1 MRFKSG
7 VPNLIFREGFMDIR
21 QLFSDTVRKMKRFDF
36 LTDFVRRK
44 NGEKGRLSDEAAVY
58 RKKNGRG
65 NEFDLAIYQ
74 LNAKI
79 SEIDKAVDKCKIE
92 MKSLKGSISEGLRE
106 CYAKSPDSDFTNRV
120 SLAYRHIFGDKYS
133 LVTLSEAGGIFGE
146 SKIVGAVT
154 THDKKKKCAVKE
166 CVKAGEKN
174 QAGRITSKPEIVVWD
189 YDEDKPEGEFCVEND
204 DFKVILKRRT
214 ENEAIVFIKDSC
226 KKPVLIVGGIITI
239 LIALFSGLSVLAGL
253 VASSSWEK
261 FATYFAAGAVLLV
274 AFTVVMAAK
283 SGKSAPVDGLWLTA
297 FGVAIASG
305 LIMFFLKGSI
315 MSMIV
320 PIFLLCYSVALFA
333 VRFAL
338 RKREASE
345 KIDYKIAFVA
355 AGVYFAL
362 LISEADL
369 SVGAFAKAV
378 IASAYFVLSAAGVGV
393 GLYAAVSGKR
403 EMNGAGR
410 YLSLLSSAFAL
421 TAAVIT
427 ADFVGKVISAAIAV
441 VSIALYLYLRL
452 KNEKV
457 QSDNK

>member
-1 MRFKSG
+1 M
-7 VPNLIFREGFMDIR
+7 
-21 QLFSDTVRKMKRFDF
+21 
-36 LTDFVRRK
+36 
-44 NGEKGRLSDEAAVY
+44 
-58 RKKNGRG
+58 
-65 NEFDLAIYQ
+65 
-74 LNAKI
+74 
-79 SEIDKAVDKCKIE
+79 
-92 MKSLKGSISEGLRE
+92 
-106 CYAKSPDSDFTNRV
+106 
-120 SLAYRHIFGDKYS
+120 
-133 LVTLSEAGGIFGE
+133 
-146 SKIVGAVT
+146 T

-189 YDEDKPEGEFCVEND
+189 YDEDKPEGEFRVEND
-204 DFKVILKRRT
+204 DFKAILKRRT

-253 VASSSWEK
+253 VSSTSWEK

-305 LIMFFLKGSI
+305 LIIFFLKGSI

-338 RKREASE
+338 RKREPSG

-378 IASAYFVLSAAGVGV
+378 IASAYFAVSAAGVGF

-403 EMNGAGR
+403 EMNGAGK

-441 VSIALYLYLRL
+441 VSIALYLCLRL
-452 KNEKV
+452 KNEEV

>member
-1 MRFKSG
+1 MRFKCG

-189 YDEDKPEGEFCVEND
+189 YDEDKPEGEFRVEND

-214 ENEAIVFIKDSC
+214 ESETIVF
-226 KKPVLIVGGIITI
+226 
-239 LIALFSGLSVLAGL
+239 IALFSGLSVSAGL
-253 VASSSWEK
+253 VSSSSWEK

-305 LIMFFLKGSI
+305 LSMFFLKGSI

-338 RKREASE
+338 RKREASG
-345 KIDYKIAFVA
+345 KIDYKIAFVS

-378 IASAYFVLSAAGVGV
+378 IASAYFAVSASGVGV

-403 EMNGAGR
+403 EMNGAGK

-441 VSIALYLYLRL
+441 VSTVLYLYLRL
-452 KNEKV
+452 KNEEV